1 MTAPVDETE
10 PPLPLRFITAVAIAG
25 VAFFLGLGLGLV
37 LSADGEFADEP
48 APTTSP
54 TVTTTVPTTV
64 PVTDRPDITNTG
76 HDDTSLLIVESSLI
90 RVTEPGT
97 VIENVRAL
105 DGIRV
110 EATDVTIRN
119 SYVTSA
125 RTNVIDCSHADCRG
139 LVVEDV
145 TIEGARPCQQGIG
158 YRSFTARR
166 VDVSGC
172 VDGFKGHSDTTVEA
186 SWCHDLD
193 KYDTANGG
201 STHNDCFQGTGGS
214 DVTIRG
220 NSFEAIPLRQTSAI
234 KISGQRAPLERIRIE
249 GNWLS
254 GGTVGVYLNDQGAG
268 PPVDSALVG
277 NVFATD
283 TITWEPWRVAGDVT
297 VTGNID
303 DAGNELR

>member
-1 MTAPVDETE
+1 MTATAADSE
-10 PPLPLRFITAVAIAG
+10 PQLSLRLLTAVAIAG

-37 LSADGEFADEP
+37 LTADGELADEP
-48 APTTSP
+48 APTTPPS
-54 TVTTTVPTTV
+54 TTETTTIPPTTM
-64 PVTDRPDITNTG
+64 PTSDRPDITNTG
-76 HDDTSLLIVESSLI
+76 HDETSLLIVHSDRI
-90 RVTEPGT
+90 RITDPGA

-105 DGIRV
+105 DGVQV
-110 EATDVTIRN
+110 EAAGVTIRN
-119 SYVTSA
+119 SHVTSA
-125 RTNVIDCSHADCRG
+125 RTNVIDCSHPDCRD

-145 TIEGARPCQQGIG
+145 TIEGQRPCQQGIG

-172 VDGFKGHSDTTVEA
+172 VDGFKGHRDTLVED

-193 KYDTANGG
+193 KYDTARGG
-201 STHNDCFQGTGGS
+201 STHNDCFQGTGGT

-234 KISGQRAPLERIRIE
+234 KISAFRAPLARIRIE

-268 PPVDSALVG
+268 PPVDSTLIG

-283 TITWEPWRVAGDVT
+283 TITWEAWRIDGDVE
-297 VTGNID
+297 V
-303 DAGNELR
+303 AGNELR